1 MQYRPEPTYQAAS
14 SELKLPLVVLA
25 LLGGGLGRAEDF
37 FLERRRVIVRALGPE
52 TKHEGGGR
60 SMSRKRAKQALQ
72 TTRSAG
78 PIDKYFGDRLRAR
91 RIMMK
96 MSQEDLGKSLGVS
109 FQQIQKYEKGTNR
122 LTAAT
127 MVRVAEILDV
137 DVGYF
142 YDEIPKTKRSGEI
155 ETPALTEL
163 ALTLHGRRLIDAFL
177 SLKTDMLRGAVADL
191 AHVLARG
198 KLG

>member
-1 MQYRPEPTYQAAS
+1 
-14 SELKLPLVVLA
+14 
-25 LLGGGLGRAEDF
+25 
-37 FLERRRVIVRALGPE
+37 
-52 TKHEGGGR
+52 
-60 SMSRKRAKQALQ
+60 MSRKRAKKLVKG

-96 MSQEDLGKSLGVS
+96 MSQDDLGHSLGVS

-122 LTAAT
+122 LSAAV

-177 SLKTDMLRGAVADL
+177 NLKNDMLRGAVADL